1 LGQDRH
7 LQLPR
12 AVSSFLDTGTMNDLL
27 LSSYSYQLPP
37 HCIAQNP
44 AEKRDHSR
52 LLLLDRRDNSIRH
65 QRFADLVDL
74 IEPGDMLIVNDTKV
88 FPARLLGRKETGGKV
103 EAFLLHY
110 PLVVDEKKGVARAE
124 ALIKASK
131 RPKPGS
137 TLFFGPSLQAE
148 VAEDLDDGK
157 VSLLLRFDAE
167 RGLTA
172 VLEEWGQVPLP
183 PYIERP
189 QGTTPGDAHRY
200 QTIYA
205 DQPGAVAAPTA
216 GLHFTESLLA
226 GIVDKGA
233 TIGRITLHVGYGTF
247 APVREED
254 ITRHQLHHEYCEV
267 SEETAQAVAASKA
280 RGGRIWAVGTTTVRT
295 LEFAARADGRVRAFS
310 GWCDLYIYPG
320 FAFRVVDHLVTNFHL
335 PDSSL
340 LFLVAAFCGRETLL
354 SCYRTAIEEG
364 YRFFSY
370 GDAMAIV
377 GCRGK

>member
-1 LGQDRH
+1 MGQDRH

-27 LSSYSYQLPP
+27 LSSYSYHLPP
-37 HCIAQNP
+37 QCIAQNP

-110 PLVVDEKKGVARAE
+110 PLVVDEKKGLAHAE

-148 VAEDLDDGK
+148 VAEALDDGK

-254 ITRHQLHHEYCEV
+254 ITRHQLHHEYCEI

-320 FAFRVVDHLVTNFHL
+320 FTFRVVDHLVTNFHL

>member
-1 LGQDRH
+1 
-7 LQLPR
+7 
-12 AVSSFLDTGTMNDLL
+12 
-27 LSSYSYQLPP
+27 
-37 HCIAQNP
+37 
-44 AEKRDHSR
+44 
-52 LLLLDRRDNSIRH
+52 
-65 QRFADLVDL
+65 
-74 IEPGDMLIVNDTKV
+74 MLIVNDTKV

-110 PLVVDEKKGVARAE
+110 PLVVDEKKGIARAE

-148 VAEDLDDGK
+148 VIEELDDGK
-157 VSLLLRFDAE
+157 VSLLLHFDAE
-167 RGLTA
+167 RGLAA

-200 QTIYA
+200 QTVYA
-205 DQPGAVAAPTA
+205 DHPGAVAAPTA

-267 SEETAQAVAASKA
+267 SEETAQAVAAS
-280 RGGRIWAVGTTTVRT
+280 
-295 LEFAARADGRVRAFS
+295 
-310 GWCDLYIYPG
+310 
-320 FAFRVVDHLVTNFHL
+320 
-335 PDSSL
+335 
-340 LFLVAAFCGRETLL
+340 
-354 SCYRTAIEEG
+354 
-364 YRFFSY
+364 
-370 GDAMAIV
+370 
-377 GCRGK
+377 